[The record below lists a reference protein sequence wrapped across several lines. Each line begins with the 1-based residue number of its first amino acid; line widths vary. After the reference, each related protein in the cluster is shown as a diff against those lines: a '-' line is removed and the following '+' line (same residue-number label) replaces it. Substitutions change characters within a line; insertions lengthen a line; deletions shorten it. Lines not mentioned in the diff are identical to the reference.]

1 MEDIAARISSL
12 LNRPDAMEQ
21 LQAAAKTLLGESQ
34 DSVQTKESASEN
46 KNESN
51 QFSIPQGL
59 FDNIG
64 NMQGIIRIIGLLQNK
79 KEDKRTSLLL
89 ALKPHLSAERAARV
103 DRAVSFLRI
112 AEVLPIL
119 REEGLFDSLGF

>member
-1 MEDIAARISSL
+1 MEDIAERISSL
-12 LNRPDAMEQ
+12 LNSPNALEQ
-21 LQAAAKTLLGESQ
+21 LQTVAKNLLGESQ
-34 DSVQTKESASEN
+34 DSAQTKQKSSEN
-46 KNESN
+46 SNNIN
-51 QFSIPQGL
+51 QFSIPEGL
-59 FDNIG
+59 LDNIG
-64 NMQGIIRIIGLLQNK
+64 NMQGIIRIMGLLQNK

-89 ALKPHLSAERAARV
+89 ALKPHLSTERAARV